1 MNCVTRSKIPL
12 RPHQVKVVEHILNP
26 DNDGLLVVHFCGM
39 GKSLSAIASSQGFLD
54 VDPKH
59 NVVVV
64 CGKSLIPNFKKEM
77 AKYGVKNGNRYSFFT
92 YGKVMHLHKKNK
104 VEQIPCFKTTMIII
118 DEAHNLKNCNTATF
132 NAVFRIAKLCKKRL
146 LLTATPFVNDY
157 TDFISVIN
165 LLHGKAVIGTKKHYR
180 QGYCND
186 YIETNN
192 SRNISFNNQSM
203 FIKYLNRKV
212 YYLNPVVNED
222 FPAVKEKYVTV
233 EMSPEYERI
242 YTRLIEGESVNS
254 ISFDSPEVFYNGHRR
269 AVNTIS
275 VEYDN
280 SMNEFTMKLKEM
292 LPVLKEGKTMVFTNW
307 IEFGIDAIVQFLK
320 ANDLTFRSFYG
331 QLTQDERAQV
341 VKDYNDNLVDVLII
355 TRAGG
360 EGIDLMETKNVI
372 ILDPTWN
379 PTTMVQIKSRAV
391 RFRSHVNLPKE
402 QQVVTIYYMALV
414 GNNTKSGDEVLYRII
429 RSKEEAKK
437 KAELMLQNL
446 SI

>member
-1 MNCVTRSKIPL
+1 MDCVTRSKIPL
-12 RPHQVKVVEHILNP
+12 RPHQVKVVEYILNP
-26 DNDGLLVVHFCGM
+26 RNSGLLVVHFCGM

-54 VDPKH
+54 LNPLH
-59 NVVVV
+59 NIVVI

-77 AKYGVKNGNRYSFFT
+77 LKYGVRNANRYSFFT
-92 YGKVMHLHKKNK
+92 YSKVMHLHKKNK
-104 VEQIPCFKTTMIII
+104 TDQVPCSKNTMIII
-118 DEAHNLKNCNTATF
+118 DESHNLKNYNTATF
-132 NAVFRIAKLCKKRL
+132 NAVFRIAKLCQKRL
-146 LLTATPFVNDY
+146 LLTATPFVNSH

-165 LLHGKAVIGTKKHYR
+165 LVHGKAVIGAKKHYR
-180 QGYCND
+180 QGLCND
-186 YIETNN
+186 YIEANKALSYNN
-192 SRNISFNNQSM
+192 NAM
-203 FIKYLNRKV
+203 FIKYLNKKV
-212 YYLNPVVNED
+212 YYLNQTKNTD
-222 FPAVKEKYVTV
+222 FPSVKEEYVTV
-233 EMSPEYERI
+233 EMTPEYENV
-242 YTRLIEGESVNS
+242 YSRLMEGQSVNS

-280 SMNEFTMKLKEM
+280 SMNEFTMKLKKM
-292 LPVLKEGKTMVFTNW
+292 LPVLKEGKTMIFTNW

-341 VKDYNDNLVDVLII
+341 VKDYNENLVNCLII

-379 PTTMVQIKSRAV
+379 PTTMVQIKSRAI
-391 RFRSHVNLPKE
+391 RFRSHINLPKE
-402 QQVVTIYYMALV
+402 EQVVTIYYMALV
-414 GNNTKSGDEVLYRII
+414 GQEVKSGDEVLYRII
-429 RSKEEAKK
+429 KSKEEAKK
-437 KAELMLQNL
+437 QSERILKNL